1 MIFKS
6 FKKLNDVA
14 ADASSPSSVNNVG
27 KQKEKNYVKKPH
39 PQRNRKKKENEHDDQ
54 IDKPM
59 VLPTYCDIILQGL
72 QSHESFPSIQK
83 VFLDQ
88 TGTHF
93 LQKYSNSSSKSLHY
107 SFVLALTEKFPILN
121 YLNKDVDEQSSTG
134 ATTITTSNESSISPN
149 SSRRAT
155 ISLIPPI
162 STRLV
167 NVSTINTTP
176 VPNKLPL
183 TTTST
188 NTFLYHDGRML
199 LTSAAKKMSN
209 SIPATSKNTTST
221 ATNQESNHTFTISN
235 DNVDERVTL
244 SNDESMWHF
253 KISKSE
259 QDAYDRD
266 IHRLRFIVKPKGRAS
281 QNISI
286 TEINVLLRSTHKLR
300 RQMLLEKKDAEFSLK
315 VVQHQ
320 EIFHQEALIYE
331 YSLIKNKLFSYE
343 KLEHEARTLLDIHIR
358 KYSIS
363 NEHFLTERDFQA
375 IQKLCN
381 DLDESNIIFK
391 NGLSDFHPQ
400 IGVLMVPS
408 AKSGVEK
415 AFMFIKNLPYKMYI
429 HIGITGL
436 HKILAFLV
444 IVYMNLNHWPTH
456 KLLLMLIEN
465 SKGNSN

>member
-121 YLNKDVDEQSSTG
+121 YLNKDVDGKMGRAPQSQPNIIQQSSTG

-363 NEHFLTERDFQA
+363 NEHF
-375 IQKLCN
+375 
-381 DLDESNIIFK
+381 